1 MIDPTQCHRG
11 VFDISSPLQG
21 YAFPT
26 TVSYRPVSDRLWTAS
41 DGIYRSVFLE
51 GDEGVIAF
59 DTFWSPAAA
68 ASYRTAINR
77 VLPGR
82 EIHTVI
88 YSHDHLDHCGFARD
102 LAPEAS
108 RIIAHEDAARVIAAR
123 GSDGQAKATET
134 WSGERRSFS
143 IDGAEFELINPG
155 PTHGNGNVA
164 ALFPDARTLF
174 MVDTVIPG
182 VSYTFIPDWHLDS
195 YLPNMRRLE
204 PLQWDDFIPGHFWP
218 VDRQGFSD
226 NLAYYERMS
235 DAAREALAEGVDP
248 DDYGAIDAW
257 ARERLAGEL
266 GRLFRFEEYI
276 GMNLMRFM
284 LHHRTGGWGLEDAG
298 GVRQE
303 PL

>member
-1 MIDPTQCHRG
+1 MIDPTTCHRG
-11 VFDISSPLQG
+11 IFGIEGPLHG

-68 ASYRTAINR
+68 VSYRTAIDR

-88 YSHDHLDHCGFARD
+88 YSHDHLDHTGFASD

-108 RIIAHEDAARVIAAR
+108 RVIAHEDAARVIAAR
-123 GSDGQAKATET
+123 GSDGQTRATET
-134 WSGERRSFS
+134 WSGERQTFS

-155 PTHGNGNVA
+155 ATHGNGNVA
-164 ALFPDARTLF
+164 AWFPDASTIF

-182 VSYTFIPDWHLDS
+182 VCYTFIPDWHLDS

-204 PLQWDDFIPGHFWP
+204 SLEWTSFIPGHFWP
-218 VDRQGFSD
+218 VGREGFQE
-226 NLAYYERMS
+226 NLSYYERI
-235 DAAREALAEGVDP
+235 DEAAREALSEGVDP
-248 DDYGAIDAW
+248 DDFTAIDAW
-257 ARERLAGEL
+257 ARERLDGEL
-266 GRLFRFEEYI
+266 GRLFRFGEYI

-284 LHHRTGGWGLEDAG
+284 LHRRTGGWGLEDAG
-298 GVRQE
+298 GARTE
-303 PL
+303 SL